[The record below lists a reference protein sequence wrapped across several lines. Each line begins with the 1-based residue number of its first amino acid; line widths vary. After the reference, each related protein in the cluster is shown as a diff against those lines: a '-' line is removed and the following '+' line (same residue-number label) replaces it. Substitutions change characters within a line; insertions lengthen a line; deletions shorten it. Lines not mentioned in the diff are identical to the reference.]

1 MSPRL
6 QARPGASEAFGRV
19 ATTAL
24 WSEFTAVHV
33 VGAMTGDTSAGLT
46 YAVARWPRV
55 ARFALQPDMRAGQI
69 EIGLCVVIE
78 APIRPAH
85 RAVTGGAILA
95 EPPFVAIIVAVAFHA
110 LGGRVFEPRRRVAR
124 GASDA
129 DMLAN
134 QGKNSKS
141 VIKTN

>member
-1 MSPRL
+1 MT
-6 QARPGASEAFGRV
+6 A
-19 ATTAL
+19 TAL
-24 WSEFTAVHV
+24 WPEFAAMDV
-33 VGAMTGDTSAGLT
+33 VGAMAGDASAGLA
-46 YAVARWPRV
+46 YAVARWPCV
-55 ARFALQPDMRAGQI
+55 ARFALQPDMRAGQV
-69 EIGLCVVIE
+69 EIGLRVVIE

-110 LGGRVFEPRRRVAR
+110 LGGRVFEPRRRVAG

-134 QGKNSKS
+134 QGKNSQS